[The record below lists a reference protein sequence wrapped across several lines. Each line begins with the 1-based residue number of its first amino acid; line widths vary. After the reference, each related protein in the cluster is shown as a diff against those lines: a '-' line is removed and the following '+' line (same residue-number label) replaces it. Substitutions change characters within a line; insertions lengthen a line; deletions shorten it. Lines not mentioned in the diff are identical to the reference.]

1 VVEYMEAVGVLSKDS
16 VSICKYMSFYQIE
29 EYVENAKETAV

>member
-1 VVEYMEAVGVLSKDS
+1 MEAVGVLSKDS
-16 VSICKYMSFYQIE
+16 ANSCKYMSFDQIE